1 MLDLWIYVYHVEYP
15 YFYSK
20 SFRHVISIYKYAAN
34 IFSSVFHEVWF
45 FDILCETFIMVNVF
59 PPRSSI
65 CTQGAQNFNFLGGG
79 EK

>member
-1 MLDLWIYVYHVEYP
+1 MLDLWIYVYHVEYA
-15 YFYSK
+15 YFYL
-20 SFRHVISIYKYAAN
+20 RAYAAK

-79 EK
+79 GK